1 MYQMTKVTKKSF
13 FSQDLIKNSQI
24 SSSLRM
30 QGFFKLKVFF
40 AYRAPPWGP
49 AGNTK
54 TVTEEDTVKL

>member
-1 MYQMTKVTKKSF
+1 
-13 FSQDLIKNSQI
+13 
-24 SSSLRM
+24 M

-54 TVTEEDTVKL
+54 TVIEEDTVKL